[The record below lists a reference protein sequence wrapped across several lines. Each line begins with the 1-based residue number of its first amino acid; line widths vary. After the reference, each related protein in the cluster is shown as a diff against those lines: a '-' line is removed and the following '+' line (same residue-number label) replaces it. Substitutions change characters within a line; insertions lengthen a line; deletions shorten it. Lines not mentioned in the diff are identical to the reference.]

1 MTNAYDDY
9 GMTAP
14 QLHCGLDKLWKA
26 LGLVGVQ
33 NRDVFTLAAE
43 AIETSYALLDHR
55 HEADQLRHRV
65 LYSTREQAQA
75 EAAKMRTCT
84 GCPLAAI
91 EVVALRRAEVS

>member
-33 NRDVFTLAAE
+33 DKDVFTLAAK
-43 AIETSYALLDHR
+43 AIETSYVLLDHR
-55 HEADQLRHRV
+55 HEADQLRHRA
-65 LYSTREQAQA
+65 LYSTREQA

-84 GCPLAAI
+84 GCPPAAI